1 MIKRKIRKILVPLDG
16 SKNSIRAL
24 SEAIYL
30 AKQCKSAIYCLYVIP
45 AHHLNAFQLPMVDH
59 EILLHHTLKGL
70 KQLRS
75 LKGKLDDHMIKTLE
89 HAKMKCEKNEINF
102 ESKMIVGEPGFDIVK
117 FVHNIKNKIDL
128 IIIGSRGRGSIR
140 EAFLGSVS
148 NHVLHKSKIPVLLV
162 K

>member
-1 MIKRKIRKILVPLDG
+1 
-16 SKNSIRAL
+16 
-24 SEAIYL
+24 
-30 AKQCKSAIYCLYVIP
+30 
-45 AHHLNAFQLPMVDH
+45 MVDH
-59 EILLHHTLKGL
+59 EILLHHTLEGS

-75 LKGKLDDHMIKTLE
+75 LKGKLGDHMIKTLE